1 MHFLYDK
8 KWGKDAPALPAASLQ
23 SNDETTGRSLSVYHV
38 SAEHRCASFTL
49 RNRLREGAAWHTQ
62 CSLLG
67 PGVTHR

>member
-8 KWGKDAPALPAASLQ
+8 KWGKDAPALLAASLQ
-23 SNDETTGRSLSVYHV
+23 SNEEMTGRSLSVYHV
-38 SAEHRCASFTL
+38 SAEHLCASFTL
-49 RNRLREGAAWHTQ
+49 RTQLAEGAALHTQ